1 MISRESLQD
10 IAYLKWGMDELESGG
25 GDVVSM
31 FTEFLFLWGR
41 HDTDFQCSFHH
52 QMTSLC
58 EAALPAAGNE
68 FNPSD
73 DEASTDRHTM

>member
-41 HDTDFQCSFHH
+41 GDTAFHVSFCVNLE
-52 QMTSLC
+52 SLC